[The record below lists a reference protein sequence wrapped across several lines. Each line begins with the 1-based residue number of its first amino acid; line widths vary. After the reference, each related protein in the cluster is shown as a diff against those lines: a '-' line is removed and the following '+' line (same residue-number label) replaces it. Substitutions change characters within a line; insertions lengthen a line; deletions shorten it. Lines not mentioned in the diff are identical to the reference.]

1 MNRISLSALILFSL
15 ASTGSLLGQAKKS
28 VNSAADLP
36 RFNFPLSEPASKLL
50 VADDASF
57 NAFAGKV
64 QDAVNSVLSDYT
76 IDDAA
81 TKRELLDARL
91 YVQLLEGDHQGA
103 LATIDQIRGLEQ
115 KPAARLTDALVLHAV
130 AEAWQ
135 QAGTDSGPAFQKDFA
150 EQFSKEIE
158 PLPWAVTQ
166 DRLKEAREG
175 LELDSMNLLLGSAQR
190 HLDPQV
196 AKTGSLDLP
205 GAETLVAMRVIAKF
219 QIPVAKAALDVL
231 SPYMAAH
238 EVKKPDIWP
247 ARDVTLTDADHLT
260 PVRIA
265 IFDSGV
271 DTSLYPGRVFDDPHP
286 DSHSPHGLA
295 FDVQGNLVDQVLQ
308 PLTPAQKDLYPK
320 VIGLLQ
326 GLDDLESGI
335 DSPAAAE
342 ARKTLSAMPPDQL
355 APFLKQLSFLGQYLH
370 GTHVA
375 GIASSGDPAARLVVV
390 EFYDSLPDIPFPP
403 TMAWAEK
410 FKADFKQVGDYLR
423 EHNVRVVNM
432 SWGDDQAEFEQWLDK
447 TSTEKDANKRKEFAG
462 QLYAVWHQAVEDAIK
477 AAPNTLWVCAA
488 GNSDSN
494 ASFLGDVPASL
505 QLPNLIAVGAVDQAG
520 DETSFTSYGK
530 TVKLYADGYQVM
542 SYVPGGTRLRL
553 SGTSMASPNVANLA
567 AKLIALDP
575 QLTPEQTIA
584 LMEEGATPSG
594 DGRIHLIDPKAS
606 VELLKKKMAGQV
618 EKK

>member
-1 MNRISLSALILFSL
+1 MNRISVYALVLLSLIG
-15 ASTGSLLGQAKKS
+15 AGSLLAQDKKS
-28 VNSAADLP
+28 IKSAADLP
-36 RFNFPLSEPASKLL
+36 RFNFPLNEPASKLL
-50 VADDASF
+50 VADDA
-57 NAFAGKV
+57 AFAAFARQVG
-64 QDAVNSVLSDYT
+64 DDVNSVLADYT

-81 TKRELLDARL
+81 TRRGLLGTRL
-91 YVQLLEGDHQGA
+91 DVQLLQGDSKGA
-103 LATIDQIRGLEQ
+103 LATIEQIRALEE
-115 KPAARLTDALVLHAV
+115 KPAAKLTDGLMVQAIATAQL
-130 AEAWQ
+130 
-135 QAGTDSGPAFQKDFA
+135 QAGADSGPEFQKDFA
-150 EQFSKEIE
+150 EQYRKEVE
-158 PLPWAVTQ
+158 PLPWAVAG
-166 DRLKEAREG
+166 DALKGTREG
-175 LELDSMNLLLGSAQR
+175 LEIDSMNLLLGSAQ
-190 HLDPQV
+190 HDLDPQV
-196 AKTGSLDLP
+196 AKTGGLDLP
-205 GAETLVAMRVIAKF
+205 GAESLVAMRVVAKLEL
-219 QIPVAKAALDVL
+219 PVAKAALDVL

-271 DTSLYPGRVFDDPHP
+271 DTSLYPGRVYDDPHP
-286 DSHSPHGLA
+286 DGHSEHGLA
-295 FDVQGNLVDQVLQ
+295 FDMQGNLVDRVLQ
-308 PLTPAQKDLYPK
+308 PLTPEQKDLYPK

-326 GLDDLESGI
+326 GLDDLQSGI

-342 ARKTLSAMPPDQL
+342 ARKTLSGMPPDKL
-355 APFLKQLSFLGQYLH
+355 APYLKQLSFLGQYLH

-375 GIASSGDPAARLVVV
+375 GIATSGDPAARLVVV

-403 TMAWAEK
+403 TMEWIDK
-410 FKADFKQVGDYLR
+410 FKADFKQVGDYFR

-432 SWGDDQAEFEQWLDK
+432 SWGDDQGEFEQWLDK

-462 QLYAVWHQAVEDAIK
+462 QLYAGWHEAVEDAVK

-530 TVKLYADGYQVM
+530 TVKLYADGFRVM
-542 SYVPGGTRLRL
+542 SYVPGGTQLRL

-575 QLTPEQTIA
+575 KLTPEQTIA
-584 LMEEGATPSG
+584 LMEEGSTPG
-594 DGRIHLIDPKAS
+594 ADGRIRLIDPKAS
-606 VELLKKKMAGQV
+606 VALLKKQMAG
-618 EKK
+618 K